1 MEKEEKSMKGNH
13 GNAHRSMGVVRVS
26 SSKGPTGGEIG
37 KDICFESIPY
47 FGQTSSPLR
56 RQRP

>member
-37 KDICFESIPY
+37 KDICF
-47 FGQTSSPLR
+47 
-56 RQRP
+56 